1 MDFMDFM
8 VSCEIRTVKIGP
20 IAFKMIYQLAI
31 QSVPMCQFDT

>member
-8 VSCEIRTVKIGP
+8 VSCEIRTVKIGRV
-20 IAFKMIYQLAI
+20 AFTMVYQLVI